1 MRQSVTTVIG
11 WRHGNFSDTRSGGC
25 PPMPSLFVLSEKAG
39 GGKRVSGRGRQTV
52 PMFMKLSVAFAG
64 ALLLAAC
71 AGPGVDKAVG
81 GGAAETPVEVHTSE
95 SAVTV
100 ENRTGRALL
109 NVRVAIDATGA
120 PAAFVR
126 TIPSIEP
133 GQTMNLLLT
142 DFRTEEGVIYDPFAA
157 APARVTVKARD
168 TLTNSYE
175 VTAVWP

>member
-1 MRQSVTTVIG
+1 
-11 WRHGNFSDTRSGGC
+11 
-25 PPMPSLFVLSEKAG
+25 
-39 GGKRVSGRGRQTV
+39 
-52 PMFMKLSVAFAG
+52 MFMKLSVAFVAV
-64 ALLLAAC
+64 LVLTAC
-71 AGPGVDKAVG
+71 AGPAVDKAVG
-81 GGAAETPVEVHTSE
+81 SGAAETPVEVHTSE

-100 ENRTGRALL
+100 QNRTGRALL

-133 GQTMNLLLT
+133 GQTMTLVLT
-142 DFRTEEGVIYDPFAA
+142 DFRTEEGVIFDPFAT

-168 TLTNSYE
+168 TITNSYD

>member
-1 MRQSVTTVIG
+1 
-11 WRHGNFSDTRSGGC
+11 
-25 PPMPSLFVLSEKAG
+25 
-39 GGKRVSGRGRQTV
+39 
-52 PMFMKLSVAFAG
+52 MKLIVVFVAV
-64 ALLLAAC
+64 LLLSAC
-71 AGPGVDKAVG
+71 AGPGVEKAVG

-100 ENRTGRALL
+100 ENHTGRSLL
-109 NVRVAIDATGA
+109 NVRVAIDATGS

-126 TIPSIEP
+126 TIPSIET

-142 DFRTEEGVIYDPFAA
+142 DFRTEEGVVFDPFAT